1 MLPKINVI
9 STLRKSNSLN
19 KGAFNKILSPSLLNY
34 INSTQSKSQT
44 MKSPQNK
51 LSENLSKTPNISTK
65 NNTSSNSNFYENLFY
80 YPPHKKT
87 FSYINNLSSK
97 VNFIYGDFNFNQAP
111 SLRQNF
117 SGIRKII
124 KNKRSSK
131 IKYLDNL
138 FSQSIYGNKLSHSIS
153 AQNIT
158 SKENNTSNVV
168 SINHKISGNNSYE
181 DFIYSK
187 KEKMEDH
194 KSHRIIKNIKSE
206 KKKNIG
212 CKTITSKETISN
224 NIPITNQE
232 TIRFPELSSKEEN
245 NDIKAFTTRYQ
256 KTNSFITDL
265 NTKKIHFNIN
275 DCIFE
280 NNGKIK
286 NVSAYAQ
293 KILHIKIF
301 QGFQKNILS
310 NFSEDKIK
318 NLKKYINNIE
328 TNFQK
333 YMNICKEYDYNYLIY
348 IKFLK
353 KKIIEMIDEEKALTR
368 KEIQLEFEI
377 DDIITENIRIQGELE
392 KLIDMRNFLY
402 IVRHKDEKIP
412 DIYSTFYIE
421 SKRYLLAQLFIK
433 LCVDFNNITVMK
445 YLLTVPKPI
454 PDLTSM
460 DSSKFIVEQT
470 PPLIKDMNNINYINS
485 KESIDNNSN
494 IFASPK
500 EFINTLK
507 FIEEQNKVRLRINE
521 DQLDSIERYK
531 EILEKIVSRENID
544 LSERIIKIIEIK
556 EKELNT
562 IKKKYLMLLKK
573 YDTYYHKFSQENLFS
588 KKSNNQTIKDE
599 QKSSF
604 QDLLHFQ
611 TFNYNIL
618 IKKAKYPGLV
628 FFRKLLKY
636 YLILIK
642 LYSNEFLYSK
652 AHPEELEEIITFSMN
667 AGNYPKYNNHILNR
681 HILKLLQLYEYICD
695 YIDKKN
701 QSYKLEEKNLIIMK
715 RQQDII
721 SDKRKVDNART
732 LRKLIEKV
740 KIDNDKLLI
749 EKWKIPSK
757 YIERRA
763 YIDKYRRDLIKAKS
777 KEITIKKRKS
787 LKKKNRMDYDLEQ
800 FLDN

>member
-1 MLPKINVI
+1 M
-9 STLRKSNSLN
+9 
-19 KGAFNKILSPSLLNY
+19 
-34 INSTQSKSQT
+34 
-44 MKSPQNK
+44 
-51 LSENLSKTPNISTK
+51 
-65 NNTSSNSNFYENLFY
+65 
-80 YPPHKKT
+80 
-87 FSYINNLSSK
+87 
-97 VNFIYGDFNFNQAP
+97 
-111 SLRQNF
+111 
-117 SGIRKII
+117 
-124 KNKRSSK
+124 
-131 IKYLDNL
+131 
-138 FSQSIYGNKLSHSIS
+138 
-153 AQNIT
+153 
-158 SKENNTSNVV
+158 
-168 SINHKISGNNSYE
+168 
-181 DFIYSK
+181 
-187 KEKMEDH
+187 
-194 KSHRIIKNIKSE
+194 
-206 KKKNIG
+206 
-212 CKTITSKETISN
+212 
-224 NIPITNQE
+224 
-232 TIRFPELSSKEEN
+232 
-245 NDIKAFTTRYQ
+245 
-256 KTNSFITDL
+256 
-265 NTKKIHFNIN
+265 
-275 DCIFE
+275 
-280 NNGKIK
+280 
-286 NVSAYAQ
+286 
-293 KILHIKIF
+293 
-301 QGFQKNILS
+301 
-310 NFSEDKIK
+310 
-318 NLKKYINNIE
+318 
-328 TNFQK
+328 
-333 YMNICKEYDYNYLIY
+333 
-348 IKFLK
+348 
-353 KKIIEMIDEEKALTR
+353 
-368 KEIQLEFEI
+368 
-377 DDIITENIRIQGELE
+377 
-392 KLIDMRNFLY
+392 
-402 IVRHKDEKIP
+402 
-412 DIYSTFYIE
+412 
-421 SKRYLLAQLFIK
+421 
-433 LCVDFNNITVMK
+433 
-445 YLLTVPKPI
+445 
-454 PDLTSM
+454 
-460 DSSKFIVEQT
+460 
-470 PPLIKDMNNINYINS
+470 
-485 KESIDNNSN
+485 
-494 IFASPK
+494 
-500 EFINTLK
+500 
-507 FIEEQNKVRLRINE
+507 
-521 DQLDSIERYK
+521 DSIERYK

-573 YDTYYHKFSQENLFS
+573 YDTYYHKFSQENLCS

-681 HILKLLQLYEYICD
+681 YILKLLQLYEYICD